1 MNVNLEGD
9 YLELGIVGL
18 FVIGILELGFW
29 IMISRQIKKMLLEN
43 DEEEE
48 EKKWPKEIKI

>member
-1 MNVNLEGD
+1 MNINLEGD

-18 FVIGILELGFW
+18 FVIGILELGFL
-29 IMISRQIKKMLLEN
+29 IMISRQIKKMLQEN
-43 DEEEE
+43 DEEED

>member
-29 IMISRQIKKMLLEN
+29 IIISRQIKKMLLEN

>member
-1 MNVNLEGD
+1 MNINLEGD

-29 IMISRQIKKMLLEN
+29 IMITRQLKKMLTEKV
-43 DEEEE
+43 EEEE
-48 EKKWPKEIKI
+48 ENWPKEIKI